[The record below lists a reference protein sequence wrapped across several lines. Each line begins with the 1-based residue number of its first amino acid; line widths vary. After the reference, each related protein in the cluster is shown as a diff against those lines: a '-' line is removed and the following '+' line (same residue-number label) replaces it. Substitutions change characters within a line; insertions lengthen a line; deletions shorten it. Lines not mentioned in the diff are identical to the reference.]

1 MKDKKIVS
9 PIYLA
14 KPKNEWFSKYDS
26 VENLEVLGGYKDMKT
41 LLKNSISINHDNTK
55 TETKNNNST
64 NEQMEEKMIIYLKPI
79 KKDKPMLEALNDESL
94 EGIDLKPLE
103 DSSNDFNDNEENK
116 NSYEEEKSNNSFNSE
131 KKRGFVR
138 QNDTNNDKVKIISVI
153 AKNTKE
159 IYRNISEA
167 YKENLKAEQN
177 KDNNTFDFGKELIDN
192 GNTEEGI
199 NFVKSERD
207 KDRKYRIITKVCDT
221 VVKISIVGMFIY
233 LIFCK
238 KTNKN
243 NNSSKN

>member
-14 KPKNEWFSKYDS
+14 KPKNEWFSEYDS
-26 VENLEVLGGYKDMKT
+26 VENREVLGGYKDMET

-55 TETKNNNST
+55 IETKNNNST

-131 KKRGFVR
+131 KKRGFAR

-221 VVKISIVGMFIY
+221 VEKNSIVGMFIY

>member
-14 KPKNEWFSKYDS
+14 KPKNEWFSEYDS
-26 VENLEVLGGYKDMKT
+26 VENREVLGGYKDMET

-64 NEQMEEKMIIYLKPI
+64 NKQTEAKMVEIKEKKQYDINQSSLV
-79 KKDKPMLEALNDESL
+79 KDGNQF
-94 EGIDLKPLE
+94 IDSQTDKNKE
-103 DSSNDFNDNEENK
+103 VINQNTINNK
-116 NSYEEEKSNNSFNSE
+116 NIE
-131 KKRGFVR
+131 
-138 QNDTNNDKVKIISVI
+138 KIIPTIVETSKVI
-153 AKNTKE
+153 SN
-159 IYRNISEA
+159 NISEVN
-167 YKENLKAEQN
+167 KEKLKEERN
-177 KDNNTFDFGKELIDN
+177 KENNTFDFGKKLIDN

-221 VVKISIVGMFIY
+221 VEKILIVGMFIY

-238 KTNKN
+238 ETNKN
-243 NNSSKN
+243 NNNSSN